1 MLINEIASNINA
13 QIHCIEGNE
22 NIDITKAFTSDL
34 MSDVLTIEDSDV
46 VLITGLANIQTIRT
60 ADMADIRCII
70 LGRNKHPSSEMLE
83 LAEDIGI
90 TVLVCPLTL
99 FHISGILYNK
109 GINPILI
116 K

>member
-60 ADMADIRCII
+60 ADMSDIRCII